1 MFNFDEFKEN
11 MGIFYYIFDDNSEFI
26 KAKKNYVENEYVK
39 TFSDSVFNESL
50 MEIKMN
56 MGFDKSN
63 YEFCVDV
70 EALDYNIKVEY
81 KINPQSLSIKRNV
94 KLLEGEFADSEVF
107 EKCYEAYKNLDKMVT
122 IFIESNF
129 TDDEK
134 VINNFVKKIVKHFHS
149 NNIDFTDISY
159 MDKENNLIIKSDT
172 VTLVINNFSQLF
184 KGSYL
189 SYSIASNNPIGNAEL
204 EFINKSV
211 RCIKKLFTL

>member
-11 MGIFYYIFDDNSEFI
+11 MGIFYYIFDDNPEFT

-39 TFSDSVFNESL
+39 TFSDSVFDESL

-129 TDDEK
+129 TDDGK
-134 VINNFVKKIVKHFHS
+134 VINNFVKKIIKNFHS
-149 NNIDFTDISY
+149 DNIDFTDISY

>member
-11 MGIFYYIFDDNSEFI
+11 IGIFYYIFDDNPEFT

-39 TFSDSVFNESL
+39 TFSDSLFDESL

-56 MGFDKSN
+56 MGFDKTDN
-63 YEFCVDV
+63 EFSVNV
-70 EALDYNIKVEY
+70 YALDYNINIEY
-81 KINPQSLSIKRNV
+81 RINPYSLTIKRNL
-94 KLLEGEFADSEVF
+94 KLLEGEFADSEAF

-129 TDDEK
+129 MDDEK

-149 NNIDFTDISY
+149 DNINFNDISY
-159 MDKENNLIIKSDT
+159 MDKENNLIVKSDT

-184 KGSYL
+184 KGLYL
-189 SYSIASNNPIGNAEL
+189 SYSVASDNLIGNAEL

>member
-11 MGIFYYIFDDNSEFI
+11 MGIFYYIFDDNPEFT

-39 TFSDSVFNESL
+39 TFSDSVFDESL

-94 KLLEGEFADSEVF
+94 KLLEGGFADSEVF

-129 TDDEK
+129 TDDGK
-134 VINNFVKKIVKHFHS
+134 VINNFVKKIIKNFHS
-149 NNIDFTDISY
+149 DNIDFTDISY